1 MTAQVLVSTA
11 NMDRQ
16 EWLEWRRKGIGGSD
30 AAAIAGLSPWKSPV
44 AVWLE
49 KTGQVEPEEP
59 GEAAYWGTVLEDV
72 VAQEFSKRTG
82 FKVRRR
88 NAILQH
94 PKYEW
99 MIANVDRF
107 VVGENIGLE
116 CKTTSAYNTKEW
128 EGEEIP
134 AQYIVQV
141 QHYMA
146 VTGAEAWWIAVLI
159 GGQKFLYKKVERDDE
174 LIEQLIDI
182 ERDFWENHVVPG
194 VPPELDGSLAS
205 TELVKRMYP
214 RATLP
219 TIDLPSQAKDLVA
232 DLENVKAELK
242 LLEVRKSELENKL
255 KHLLGEHEEGRI
267 GDTVVTWKNVE
278 SKRIDTN
285 RLRQE
290 KPEIYEQYLKVSSYR
305 KFDIRRLKEA

>member
-30 AAAIAGLSPWKSPV
+30 VAAIAGLSPWKSPV

-49 KTGQVEPEEP
+49 KTGQTEPEEP

-72 VAQEFSKRTG
+72 VAREFSLRTG
-82 FKVRRR
+82 LKIRRR

-94 PKYEW
+94 PEYPW
-99 MIANVDRF
+99 MLANVDR
-107 VVGENIGLE
+107 VIVGSGEGLE
-116 CKTTSAYNTKEW
+116 CKTTSAFNAKEW

-134 AQYIVQV
+134 AQYILQV

-146 VTGAEAWWIAVLI
+146 VTGAKVWWIAVLI

-174 LIEQLIDI
+174 LIEQLIEI
-182 ERDFWENHVVPG
+182 ERDFWENHVMKN

-214 RATLP
+214 RAILP
-219 TIDLPSQAKDLVA
+219 AIDLPSQAKDLVA

-242 LLEVRKSELENKL
+242 LLEERKSELENKL

-285 RLRQE
+285 RLKQE
-290 KPEIYEQYLKVSSYR
+290 KPDIYEQYLKTSTYR
-305 KFDIRRLKEA
+305 KFDVRKMKGA

>member
-1 MTAQVLVSTA
+1 MQALQLVSTA
-11 NMDRQ
+11 NLSREQ
-16 EWLEWRRKGIGGSD
+16 WLEERRKGIGGSD
-30 AAAIAGLSPWKSPV
+30 AAAVAGLSPWKSPV
-44 AVWLE
+44 EVWLE

-88 NAILQH
+88 NAILKH
-94 PKYEW
+94 PQYEW
-99 MIANVDRF
+99 MIANVDRML
-107 VVGENIGLE
+107 VGSSEGLE
-116 CKTTSAYNTKEW
+116 CKTTSAFQAKEW
-128 EGEEIP
+128 EGDEIP

-146 VTGAEAWWIAVLI
+146 VTGAKAWWLAVLI
-159 GGQKFLYKKVERDDE
+159 GGQKFIHKRIERDDE
-174 LIEQLIDI
+174 LIQQLIEI

-194 VPPELDGSLAS
+194 IPPELDGSSAS

-214 RATLP
+214 RATLSK
-219 TIDLPSQAKDLVA
+219 IDLPSKAKELIEE
-232 DLENVKAELK
+232 LEALEEELK
-242 LLEVRKSELENKL
+242 PLEERKDEIKNKL
-255 KHLLGEHEEGRI
+255 KQMLGEHEEGRI
-267 GDTVVTWKNVE
+267 GNTVVVWKNIE

-285 RLRQE
+285 RLKQE